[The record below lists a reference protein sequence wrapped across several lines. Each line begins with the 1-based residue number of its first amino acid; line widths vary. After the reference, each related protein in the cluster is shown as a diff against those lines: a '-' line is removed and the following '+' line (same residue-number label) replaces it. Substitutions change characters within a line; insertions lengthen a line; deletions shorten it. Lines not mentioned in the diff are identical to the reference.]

1 MRRVF
6 ASALLVG
13 LVAATA
19 SAQSANDFRWSGAIE
34 RGKAIEIK
42 GVNGDVRAELASGNE
57 VEVVA
62 VKTAR
67 RSDINS
73 VSVQVVQDNGN
84 VTICAVYPTPTGRH
98 SGRDRDGHSDGPN
111 ECRPGSSGHMNT
123 DNNDVRVDFTVRVP
137 AGVRFFGKTVNGNIE
152 AQSLKSDA
160 DVSTVNGRV
169 TLSTTGLAS
178 ARTVNGSIEA
188 SVGSSQGNEPLEFET
203 VNRSITVSMP
213 KDVNANLHAQT
224 LNGGFDSEF
233 PVTVQSFRGPRKR
246 ITGTIGKG
254 GRDLDLHTIN
264 GSIRLRTA
272 TN

>member
-1 MRRVF
+1 
-6 ASALLVG
+6 
-13 LVAATA
+13 
-19 SAQSANDFRWSGAIE
+19 
-34 RGKAIEIK
+34 
-42 GVNGDVRAELASGNE
+42 
-57 VEVVA
+57 
-62 VKTAR
+62 
-67 RSDINS
+67 
-73 VSVQVVQDNGN
+73 
-84 VTICAVYPTPTGRH
+84 
-98 SGRDRDGHSDGPN
+98 
-111 ECRPGSSGHMNT
+111 MNT

-203 VNRSITVSMP
+203 VNGSITVSMP

-264 GSIRLRTA
+264 GSIRLEPL